1 MSETMTINEKA
12 VISRVMW
19 RIMPLV
25 TAFYLLAVID
35 RSNVGFAKLQM
46 VRDLHMTEES
56 YGLASSLFF
65 VGYVLFEV
73 PSSYAAYRVGA
84 RVWFARILGSWGLC
98 TVVMA
103 WTVSG
108 SMFTGLRFLLGVLE
122 AGAYPGIV
130 FCLTLWFP
138 QRYRLQMLGLMT
150 LGSALGNGVGS
161 LIAGP
166 LLDMSGM
173 LGLAGWQWVF
183 LVTGAPALV
192 ITVLLLLYLPD
203 RPEKARF
210 LSASECSWLVGAI
223 ASSTPGVARS
233 GNPWRVLIDRQTWMF
248 SIAFM
253 LMNTS
258 LYGVIYWLPT
268 VIREFGVT
276 GTQNGML
283 TALPW
288 FLDAVILMF
297 LPALLRTRRAAL
309 LAIVALSIVGV
320 LSFATS
326 TQLGAASARYA
337 ALLIGTPCIS
347 LLFPC
352 FWSLPSRRFAGPHA
366 AIAMAAITSIGNI
379 GGFLAQNLMP
389 WVSAQAGSPVAAMV
403 VPAVCLA
410 VMGVGAVV
418 SLSSRDDG
426 GVVSSASVP
435 A

>member
-1 MSETMTINEKA
+1 MSDTATVDEKA

-84 RVWFARILGSWGLC
+84 RAWFARILGSWGLC
-98 TVVMA
+98 TIVMA
-103 WTVSG
+103 WTMSG

-150 LGSALGNGVGS
+150 LGSALGNGLGS
-161 LIAGP
+161 LAAGP
-166 LLDMSGM
+166 LTDMNGV

-183 LVTGAPALV
+183 LVTGAPALIV
-192 ITVLLLLYLPD
+192 TLLLLLYLPN
-203 RPEKARF
+203 RPEEARF
-210 LSASECSWLVGAI
+210 LSPDERSWLIGAV
-223 ASSTPGVARS
+223 ASSTPGVTHMGS
-233 GNPWRVLIDRQTWMF
+233 PWRVLVDGRMWMF
-248 SIAFM
+248 SLAFM

-283 TALPW
+283 TAAPW
-288 FLDAVILMF
+288 LLDAVILLF
-297 LPALLRTRRAAL
+297 LPALLRSRRAAL
-309 LAIVALSIVGV
+309 LAMAALSVVGV
-320 LSFATS
+320 LSFLIS
-326 TQLGAASARYA
+326 TQLGAPAARYA

-352 FWSLPSRRFAGPHA
+352 FWSLPSRRFTGPQA
-366 AIAMAAITSIGNI
+366 AIALAAITSIGNI
-379 GGFLAQNLMP
+379 GGFLAQNIMP
-389 WVSAQAGSPVAAMV
+389 WVSARAGSPVAAMI

-410 VMGVGAVV
+410 GMCVGALI
-418 SLSSRDDG
+418 SLSSRNDG
-426 GVVSSASVP
+426 DLLAPATVP
-435 A
+435 V